1 MIKVKFLRE
10 DKEES
15 IKYKENL
22 RVDDILKIFGYSSET
37 AVVQRKGKIN
47 TEEEIIKDND
57 EILIIPV
64 VSGG

>member
-1 MIKVKFLRE
+1 MITVKFLRE

-15 IKYKENL
+15 IKYKENFKIED
-22 RVDDILKIFGYSSET
+22 VLKIFGYNSET
-37 AVVQRKGKIN
+37 AVVQRNGKIN
-47 TEEEIIKDND
+47 TEEETVKDND

>member
-1 MIKVKFLRE
+1 MITVKFLRE

-15 IKYKENL
+15 IKYKENFKI
-22 RVDDILKIFGYSSET
+22 DDVLKIFGYSSET
-37 AVVQRKGKIN
+37 AVVQRNGKIN
-47 TEEEIIKDND
+47 TEEETVKDND

>member
-1 MIKVKFLRE
+1 MITVKFLRE

-15 IKYKENL
+15 IKYKENFKI
-22 RVDDILKIFGYSSET
+22 DDVLKIFGYNSET
-37 AVVQRKGKIN
+37 AVVQRNGKIN
-47 TEEEIIKDND
+47 TEEETVKDND

>member
-1 MIKVKFLRE
+1 MITVKFLRE

-15 IKYKENL
+15 MKYKENL
-22 RVDDILKIFGYSSET
+22 KVEDVLKMFGYSSET
-37 AVVQRKGKIN
+37 AVVQRNGKIN
-47 TEEEIIKDND
+47 TEEETVKDND